1 MSSSKVYF
9 TKETSPEALLKMFK
23 LFNKPLKGN
32 IGIKIHS
39 GEAGNKNFL
48 RPEFIK
54 PLVEHIKGTIMETL
68 TAFNIGERFTLEK
81 HKKLLENHGWS
92 KNFTVDILDSE
103 KPDLTLEIPDGIQI
117 KKNIIGSHTTN
128 YNSCLVIAHFKGHG
142 CGGFGGALKQ
152 LSIGFASRN
161 GKYYIHS
168 GGQSTGDYDFK
179 SPFFLKNDDRFQK
192 AMADAATSVV
202 RLFNKKEKNMI
213 FINVMKNI
221 SVDCDCNGHAVPPC
235 MKDMGILISDDPVAI
250 DQCCVDMIYNS
261 DDEGKKDMIERIESR
276 LGLAIFEAAEKLG
289 AGNRKYELINVDEM
303 N

>member
-1 MSSSKVYF
+1 
-9 TKETSPEALLKMFK
+9 
-23 LFNKPLKGN
+23 
-32 IGIKIHS
+32 
-39 GEAGNKNFL
+39 
-48 RPEFIK
+48 
-54 PLVEHIKGTIMETL
+54 
-68 TAFNIGERFTLEK
+68 
-81 HKKLLENHGWS
+81 
-92 KNFTVDILDSE
+92 
-103 KPDLTLEIPDGIQI
+103 
-117 KKNIIGSHTTN
+117 
-128 YNSCLVIAHFKGHG
+128 
-142 CGGFGGALKQ
+142 
-152 LSIGFASRN
+152 
-161 GKYYIHS
+161 
-168 GGQSTGDYDFK
+168 
-179 SPFFLKNDDRFQK
+179 
-192 AMADAATSVV
+192 MADAATSVV